1 MSQNTGANRKIVR
14 VGKQM
19 GMPNV
24 AEQQGTTRIIYDCL
38 PLAGSATSQTL
49 KFFENVNN
57 RKFPFTNLNQN
68 KLNKGE
74 TLSLQYFSF
83 QILSC
88 VKNTSQVLNVLP
100 LDNIAGGTNALYRSD
115 LSILIAEDTVVKKL
129 PLQSMYAPFNK
140 DSKFY
145 GQILVNPGVPALVA
159 NLGFPHD
166 CFHFVNPIVIPQD
179 LEFTMPLQLPAF
191 ALLPNPDVDF
201 YLMMTMEGLGTLF
214 SPKSTY

>member
-1 MSQNTGANRKIVR
+1 MSGTANRKIVR

-19 GMPNV
+19 GMPNI
-24 AEQQGTTRIIYDCL
+24 AEQQGTTRIIYDAL
-38 PLAGSATSQTL
+38 PLQSSGVSQTL
-49 KFFENVNN
+49 QFFQNVNN

-88 VKNTSQVLNVLP
+88 AAGTDRVLNIFP
-100 LDNIAGGTNALYRSD
+100 LDNIAGGTQALYRSD

-140 DSKFY
+140 DAKFY
-145 GQILVNPGVPALVA
+145 GQVLVNPGVPALEA

-166 CFHFVNPIVIPQD
+166 AFRFVNPIIIPQD
-179 LEFTMPLQLPAF
+179 LEFVMPLQLPAF
-191 ALLPNPDVDF
+191 TGAFDPAADF

-214 SPKSTY
+214 SPKTTY